1 MNILGGN
8 DMKSSR
14 NILWISRHPMTEAQ
28 QDALMGKH
36 TKQIWF
42 RQIHQAVE
50 NVDDLED
57 DVAMADVICVVLP
70 PRLMTEFMAKYKNWG
85 KPILRAISKRREL
98 DGTATFEFIKW
109 QRVLD
114 FVEIVEDWDPEFD
127 T

>member
-1 MNILGGN
+1 
-8 DMKSSR
+8 MKSSR

-42 RQIHQAVE
+42 RQAHQAVE

-70 PRLMTEFMAKYKNWG
+70 HRLMTEFMAKYKNWG